1 MKKTD
6 LTNNDF
12 NNNLYL
18 SVFVGVCNSEELL
31 GEYLEQHWERS
42 EIGLNSSCF
51 GSDFNIKCYNDE
63 YLVSVVNAQMSYNID
78 EIFVEAKVFDL
89 NLLKQDYSNYLDKQ
103 YNAVIIIGRLK
114 YEGKVQE
121 IHNNRFGYFK
131 FLGTYPEPLLDKIND
146 TSDMDKYAV
155 NKLIDWGYSITV
167 SNENRAGYND
177 DFYLKNHFNWKAKK
191 DGKTFSAIDPLRLLG
206 IVTIVKEYG
215 DAWNRIDVPGI
226 FSITFGNEDG
236 G

>member
-1 MKKTD
+1 MRKTD
-6 LTNNDF
+6 LTDDDF

-42 EIGLNSSCF
+42 ESGLNSSYF
-51 GSDFNIKCYNDE
+51 GSDFNINCYDDE
-63 YLVSVVNAQMSYNID
+63 YLVSIVKAQMSDDID
-78 EIFVEAKVFDL
+78 EIFDDAKVFDL
-89 NLLKQDYSNYLDKQ
+89 NLLKADYPNHLDKQ

-121 IHNNRFGYFK
+121 MHNNKFGYFK
-131 FLGTYPEPLLDKIND
+131 FLGTYPEPLPNKIKD

-155 NKLIDWGYSITV
+155 NKLIDWGYSISV
-167 SNENRAGYND
+167 SNENRAGYKD
-177 DFYLKNHFNWKAKK
+177 DFYLKNHFKWKAEK

-215 DAWNRIDVPGI
+215 DAWDRIDVPGI
-226 FSITFGNEDG
+226 FSIAFGNED
-236 G
+236 